1 VLQIG
6 AVRIASFQGDALI
19 VYGAFLVVAGLVFS
33 DGAAGLVR
41 TGWSWVRVRR
51 GWVVRPATL
60 SGVPSAS
67 AASAAE
73 LPPLGG
79 ERLAVDRISKV
90 FGGLRALDDVTLEAA
105 PGEVTALIGPNGSGK
120 TTLLNL
126 VCGFYRPSSGRVLLG
141 EARID
146 ALRPYR
152 TARAGVARTF
162 QTPLV
167 PKSMTTKTFVATGRY
182 VSRRVGVVGT
192 VLRTPG
198 YLRRVR
204 SNEDQARKILEG
216 LGIGELAD
224 ADVSALPLGT
234 RRLAEVARCLA
245 AEPRVFLFDE
255 VGSGLDEGDLDRL
268 QSAIELIRGAGGT
281 VVLVEHNFPLVLRL
295 ADRIHVLSNG
305 ALVASG
311 TPEEIQSDPR
321 VLEEYTGA
329 SAGASVG
336 ASTVAG
342 LAAQGPKA

>member
-1 VLQIG
+1 V
-6 AVRIASFQGDALI
+6 
-19 VYGAFLVVAGLVFS
+19 
-33 DGAAGLVR
+33 
-41 TGWSWVRVRR
+41 
-51 GWVVRPATL
+51 
-60 SGVPSAS
+60 AS
-67 AASAAE
+67 AD

-79 ERLAVDRISKV
+79 ERLTVEGIGKV

-126 VCGFYRPSSGRVLLG
+126 VCGFYRPSNGRVLLG
-141 EARID
+141 GSRID
-146 ALRPYR
+146 TLRPYR

-167 PKSMTTKTFVATGRY
+167 PKSMTTRTFVATGRY
-182 VSRRVGVVGT
+182 VSRRVAVT
-192 VLRTPG
+192 TAVLRMPS
-198 YLRRVR
+198 YRRRVR
-204 SNEDQARKILEG
+204 TNEDHASAILSG

-224 ADVSALPLGT
+224 AEVSALPLGT

-268 QSAIELIRGAGGT
+268 RSAIELIRNAGGT

-311 TPEEIQSDPR
+311 TPEEIQSSPR
-321 VLEEYTGA
+321 VLQEYTGT
-329 SAGASVG
+329 GA
-336 ASTVAG
+336 ATVDDLVAKG
-342 LAAQGPKA
+342 TA